1 MPKYNHGQWIL
12 KITLFSEV
20 KDHVVFKEFF
30 WFFLDFLIEFFFTII
45 LIPIFYPSFG
55 RERNNFEY
63 KCNVPIS
70 DDGLSLAFA
79 ERHHQ
84 NIYRMWKRRWKY
96 KWQKKNEHQISNC
109 NGMISIRY
117 VLNDV
122 GNKRERDWV
131 LKMQSVPLMVIMN
144 ANKIMNL
151 ICRTVWLTKT
161 IEFNMKNDY
170 ITMDGICL
178 SDAFCGNCNC
188 HAQQFFWWPLVP
200 VFRFCHLTGSFLL
213 GLSFFS

>member
-30 WFFLDFLIEFFFTII
+30 WFFLDFLIEFFFTIF
-45 LIPIFYPSFG
+45 IPIFFPLFG
-55 RERNNFEY
+55 LERNNFEY

-122 GNKRERDWV
+122 GNKIER
-131 LKMQSVPLMVIMN
+131 
-144 ANKIMNL
+144 
-151 ICRTVWLTKT
+151 
-161 IEFNMKNDY
+161 
-170 ITMDGICL
+170 
-178 SDAFCGNCNC
+178 
-188 HAQQFFWWPLVP
+188 
-200 VFRFCHLTGSFLL
+200 L
-213 GLSFFS
+213 GT